1 MKKLVLG
8 IERNQ
13 NDDLNVFQ
21 SKLRKLIID
30 KNLIPKEQ
38 ANQLELLD
46 LLQYVVV
53 VWLPDTD
60 YKKIC
65 EVVAKL
71 EAEKNVS

>member
-46 LLQYVVV
+46 LLQYIVV